1 MPPLLGVP
9 VLRRPRLVTDLPG
22 PKAAALIQRSDAS
35 VSPSYTRD
43 HPLVAESAQGVW
55 ITDPDGNEFLDLS
68 AGIAVTSTGH
78 CHPRV
83 VAAITEQA
91 GKLIHM
97 SGTDFYYPVQ
107 GRLAERLVKMK
118 AVRGDRSRIYFG
130 NSGTEANE
138 AALKLA
144 RYFTGRTHFVAFLD
158 AFHGRT
164 MGSMALTASKARQR
178 EGFGPSIGV
187 THSIYPDPY
196 RMGPNA
202 TQICLDHLE
211 NLFRTICPPKDV
223 AAIFV
228 EPIQGEGGYIV
239 PPADWLPRLRTL
251 CDQHGILL
259 VFDEV
264 QSGMGRSGKMFAHD
278 HFGVKPDIITLAKG
292 IASGMPLSATIA
304 SEEIMKWKPGAHA
317 STFGGNPIACAAAH
331 ATLDLLEESLVE
343 NSEKIGSALQTMLR
357 EAIGSHSN
365 VGDIRGKGLMVGV
378 EIVSNRDTKERAIEL
393 RNELVMDC
401 FTRSGV
407 VLLGAGQNT
416 VRFCPALTL
425 SLDEAQVAV
434 ELFAKSLHALTSVSS

>member
-1 MPPLLGVP
+1 M
-9 VLRRPRLVTDLPG
+9 LRRPRLVTDLPG
-22 PKAAALIQRSDAS
+22 PQARALIERSNAA

-43 HPLVAESAQGVW
+43 HPLVADRALGVW
-55 ITDPDGNEFLDLS
+55 ITDPDGNEFLDMS

-83 VAAITEQA
+83 VAAIAEQA

-107 GRLAERLVKMK
+107 GRLADRLVRMN
-118 AVRGDRSRIYFG
+118 AVRGERSRVYFG

-144 RYFTGRTHFVAFLD
+144 RYFTGRKHFVAFLD

-164 MGSMALTASKARQR
+164 MGALSLTASKSRQR
-178 EGFGPSIGV
+178 DGFGPFLPV
-187 THSIYPDPY
+187 THGIFPDPY

-202 TQICLDHLE
+202 TQLCLDHLE
-211 NLFRTICPPKDV
+211 NLFRTVCPPDEV

-239 PPADWLPRLRTL
+239 PPADWLPRLREL
-251 CDQHGILL
+251 CDKHGMLL

-264 QSGMGRSGKMFAHD
+264 QSGMGRTGKMFAYE
-278 HFGVKPDIITLAKG
+278 HFGVKPDIISLAKG
-292 IASGMPLSATIA
+292 IASGMPLSATLA
-304 SEEIMKWKPGAHA
+304 SEDVMKWKPGAHA
-317 STFGGNPIACAAAH
+317 STFGGNPVACAAAH
-331 ATLDLLEESLVE
+331 ATLDLLAESLID
-343 NSEKIGSALQTMLR
+343 NSARVGDALQSMLR
-357 EAIGSHSN
+357 EAVGDHPN
-365 VGDIRGKGLMVGV
+365 VGEIRGKGLMIGV
-378 EIVSNRDTKERAIEL
+378 ELVLDRTTKERACTL
-393 RNELVMDC
+393 RNDLVMDC
-401 FTRSGV
+401 FHRGGV

-434 ELFAKSLHALTSVSS
+434 ELFAKSLHALSPVSP